1 MELVDARKK
10 ARYSQEAVAGLL
22 GISRPTYA
30 KMESNPDSVTIEDA
44 KKLAKL
50 FGVRV
55 ADIFSAATIVKHI
68 DRRET
73 MTTKS
78 HQPEFAAEII
88 GKTLDHLIDDRKRVA
103 VNFELAENGCMEET
117 HVSLKRR
124 IAAMW
129 GFQTSGIELL
139 EASTTWFELG
149 GMQFN
154 VYSSVQFSVN
164 GKGWSTDFKTIA
176 RDTAYDEKE

>member
-1 MELVDARKK
+1 MAN
-10 ARYSQEAVAGLL
+10 A
-22 GISRPTYA
+22 
-30 KMESNPDSVTIEDA
+30 
-44 KKLAKL
+44 
-50 FGVRV
+50 
-55 ADIFSAATIVKHI
+55 
-68 DRRET
+68 
-73 MTTKS
+73 S
-78 HQPEFAAEII
+78 HQPDSMTNLVTDMLDAII
-88 GKTLDHLIDDRKRVA
+88 NRRDHVAIDFKP
-103 VNFELAENGCMEET
+103 AENGCMEET
-117 HVSLKRR
+117 HDSLKLR

-129 GFQTSGIELL
+129 GFQTSGVELL

>member
-1 MELVDARKK
+1 MTNESKMPVIDANTASELLAI
-10 ARYSQEAVAGLL
+10 VANG
-22 GISRPTYA
+22 
-30 KMESNPDSVTIEDA
+30 K
-44 KKLAKL
+44 
-50 FGVRV
+50 
-55 ADIFSAATIVKHI
+55 
-68 DRRET
+68 DRIT
-73 MTTKS
+73 
-78 HQPEFAAEII
+78 
-88 GKTLDHLIDDRKRVA
+88 
-103 VNFELAENGCMEET
+103 VNFEKAENGCMEET
-117 HVSLKRR
+117 KGSLKCR
-124 IAAMW
+124 ITAMW

>member
-1 MELVDARKK
+1 
-10 ARYSQEAVAGLL
+10 
-22 GISRPTYA
+22 
-30 KMESNPDSVTIEDA
+30 
-44 KKLAKL
+44 
-50 FGVRV
+50 
-55 ADIFSAATIVKHI
+55 
-68 DRRET
+68 

-78 HQPEFAAEII
+78 HQPEFVAEII
-88 GKTLDHLIDDRKRVA
+88 GKTLDHLTDDRKRVA

-124 IAAMW
+124 IATMW

-154 VYSSVQFSVN
+154 VYNSVQFSVN

-176 RDTAYDEKE
+176 RHRVRREGVGHAERGDRTGGVHRPQREERQVRAAV

>member
-1 MELVDARKK
+1 
-10 ARYSQEAVAGLL
+10 
-22 GISRPTYA
+22 
-30 KMESNPDSVTIEDA
+30 
-44 KKLAKL
+44 
-50 FGVRV
+50 
-55 ADIFSAATIVKHI
+55 
-68 DRRET
+68 

-78 HQPEFAAEII
+78 HQPEFVAEII

-129 GFQTSGIELL
+129 GFEYGAIKLMEGSMM
-139 EASTTWFELG
+139 ARFELG

-154 VYSSVQFSVN
+154 IYDSVQFSVN

>member
-1 MELVDARKK
+1 MAN
-10 ARYSQEAVAGLL
+10 A
-22 GISRPTYA
+22 
-30 KMESNPDSVTIEDA
+30 
-44 KKLAKL
+44 
-50 FGVRV
+50 
-55 ADIFSAATIVKHI
+55 
-68 DRRET
+68 
-73 MTTKS
+73 S
-78 HQPEFAAEII
+78 HQPDSMTNLVTDMLDAII
-88 GKTLDHLIDDRKRVA
+88 NRRDHVAIDFKP
-103 VNFELAENGCMEET
+103 AENGCMEET

-139 EASTTWFELG
+139 EASMTWFELG

-164 GKGWSTDFKTIA
+164 GRGWSTDFKTIA

>member
-1 MELVDARKK
+1 MTNASNQANIDADTASEL
-10 ARYSQEAVAGLL
+10 L
-22 GISRPTYA
+22 
-30 KMESNPDSVTIEDA
+30 
-44 KKLAKL
+44 
-50 FGVRV
+50 
-55 ADIFSAATIVKHI
+55 HI
-68 DRRET
+68 IANGKDR
-73 MTTKS
+73 M
-78 HQPEFAAEII
+78 A
-88 GKTLDHLIDDRKRVA
+88 ID
-103 VNFELAENGCMEET
+103 FEQAENGCMEET
-117 HVSLKRR
+117 HGSLKRR

-139 EASTTWFELG
+139 EASTIWFELG

>member
-1 MELVDARKK
+1 
-10 ARYSQEAVAGLL
+10 
-22 GISRPTYA
+22 
-30 KMESNPDSVTIEDA
+30 
-44 KKLAKL
+44 
-50 FGVRV
+50 
-55 ADIFSAATIVKHI
+55 
-68 DRRET
+68 

-78 HQPEFAAEII
+78 HQPEFVDEIV
-88 GKTLDHLIDDRKRVA
+88 GKTLDHLIDDRKRMA

-117 HVSLKRR
+117 HDSLKRR

-149 GMQFN
+149 VMQFN

>member
-1 MELVDARKK
+1 MTNESKMPVIDANTASELLAI
-10 ARYSQEAVAGLL
+10 VAN
-22 GISRPTYA
+22 S
-30 KMESNPDSVTIEDA
+30 K
-44 KKLAKL
+44 
-50 FGVRV
+50 
-55 ADIFSAATIVKHI
+55 
-68 DRRET
+68 DRIT
-73 MTTKS
+73 
-78 HQPEFAAEII
+78 
-88 GKTLDHLIDDRKRVA
+88 
-103 VNFELAENGCMEET
+103 VNFEKAENGCMEET

>member
-1 MELVDARKK
+1 
-10 ARYSQEAVAGLL
+10 
-22 GISRPTYA
+22 
-30 KMESNPDSVTIEDA
+30 
-44 KKLAKL
+44 
-50 FGVRV
+50 
-55 ADIFSAATIVKHI
+55 
-68 DRRET
+68 

-78 HQPEFAAEII
+78 HQPEFVAEII

-103 VNFELAENGCMEET
+103 VNFELAENGCME
-117 HVSLKRR
+117 
-124 IAAMW
+124 
-129 GFQTSGIELL
+129 
-139 EASTTWFELG
+139 ASTTWVELG

>member
-1 MELVDARKK
+1 
-10 ARYSQEAVAGLL
+10 
-22 GISRPTYA
+22 
-30 KMESNPDSVTIEDA
+30 
-44 KKLAKL
+44 
-50 FGVRV
+50 
-55 ADIFSAATIVKHI
+55 
-68 DRRET
+68 

-78 HQPEFAAEII
+78 HQPEFVAEII

-129 GFQTSGIELL
+129 GFEFEFIKLM
-139 EASTTWFELG
+139 EADMMTCFEMG
-149 GMQFN
+149 GVQFN

-176 RDTAYDEKE
+176 RDTAHDEKE

>member
-1 MELVDARKK
+1 MAN
-10 ARYSQEAVAGLL
+10 A
-22 GISRPTYA
+22 
-30 KMESNPDSVTIEDA
+30 
-44 KKLAKL
+44 
-50 FGVRV
+50 
-55 ADIFSAATIVKHI
+55 
-68 DRRET
+68 
-73 MTTKS
+73 S
-78 HQPEFAAEII
+78 HQPDSTTNLVTDMLDDII
-88 GKTLDHLIDDRKRVA
+88 NRRDHVA

-117 HVSLKRR
+117 HDSLKRR
-124 IAAMW
+124 IEAMW

>member
-1 MELVDARKK
+1 
-10 ARYSQEAVAGLL
+10 
-22 GISRPTYA
+22 
-30 KMESNPDSVTIEDA
+30 
-44 KKLAKL
+44 
-50 FGVRV
+50 
-55 ADIFSAATIVKHI
+55 
-68 DRRET
+68 

-78 HQPEFAAEII
+78 HQPEFVAEIV

-103 VNFELAENGCMEET
+103 VDFELAENGCMEET
-117 HVSLKRR
+117 HGSLKRR

-139 EASTTWFELG
+139 EASATWFELG

>member
-1 MELVDARKK
+1 MTNANNKANISTCTVSELVGF
-10 ARYSQEAVAGLL
+10 VANGKD
-22 GISRPTYA
+22 RT
-30 KMESNPDSVTIEDA
+30 TI
-44 KKLAKL
+44 
-50 FGVRV
+50 
-55 ADIFSAATIVKHI
+55 T
-68 DRRET
+68 
-73 MTTKS
+73 
-78 HQPEFAAEII
+78 
-88 GKTLDHLIDDRKRVA
+88 
-103 VNFELAENGCMEET
+103 FEQAENGCMEET

-164 GKGWSTDFKTIA
+164 GKGWSTDFKRIE
-176 RDTAYDEKE
+176 RDSAYDVEE